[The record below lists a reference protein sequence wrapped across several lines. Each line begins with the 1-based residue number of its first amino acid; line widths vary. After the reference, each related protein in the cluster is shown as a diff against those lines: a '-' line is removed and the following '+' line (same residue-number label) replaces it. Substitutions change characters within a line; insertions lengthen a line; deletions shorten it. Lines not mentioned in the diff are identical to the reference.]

1 MNNMPKRLI
10 FSERVNYVFSNMG
23 TTYDEIKNLMFD
35 LYRGELSDGVTKRE
49 AAETLRDMTK

>member
-10 FSERVNYVFSNMG
+10 FSERVNNVFSNMG

-49 AAETLRDMTK
+49 AEETLRDMTK